1 MPKSQRIDVKI
12 LIEKEMSWHISSK
25 NLKVTIKRIKVK
37 FINSQQIFTELTH
50 QLWFIQPR
58 KLLATLD
65 TELQCK
71 DIKSTKTTNPKK
83 ANQNC
88 FVVHVVCIYLVGPHG
103 PRLMVFLFTL
113 HTLYIY
119 SKALRSTFF
128 GESKNSCS
136 SKSC

>member
-1 MPKSQRIDVKI
+1 M
-12 LIEKEMSWHISSK
+12 
-25 NLKVTIKRIKVK
+25 K

-119 SKALRSTFF
+119 VFSAVCMQKPLKVPKYLANCFF
-128 GESKNSCS
+128 KKNHEERGLDL
-136 SKSC
+136 KVKKNQKQLGAP